1 MVVLLLSVFELFEHG
16 APDICPIL
24 LPGLPQRVS
33 METIMG
39 AARADEKRVIFCS
52 MIEKFDY
59 HSHPAPIPHTT
70 MLKISLDA
78 LLTVDTIARR
88 GSFSGAAKELFRVP
102 STISYTVAKLEE
114 DLGVQLFERFGPRVV
129 LTAAGEELLKE
140 GRYLLKAAND
150 LESRVRRVASG
161 WETEFALGMDSAL
174 APLGLRDD
182 IHAFYEVADQTRLRI
197 VREALS
203 GTWESLLDRRVDLL
217 VGAAG
222 EGPSGGGYTAEALGT
237 MSFVFVVA
245 PYHPLAGVPHRLDK
259 SDLAAHRAVSVADS
273 VRVLQ
278 ARTVGLLFGQD
289 TLTVPDMQTK
299 YEFQLAGLGFGFLPE
314 AWARAD
320 IAAGRFVVKQVEEP
334 KPDETLYM
342 AWRTGEEGAALK
354 WWRERLR
361 THPPLRRMLALNC
374 SVERA
379 TDVNPP

>member
-1 MVVLLLSVFELFEHG
+1 
-16 APDICPIL
+16 
-24 LPGLPQRVS
+24 
-33 METIMG
+33 
-39 AARADEKRVIFCS
+39 
-52 MIEKFDY
+52 
-59 HSHPAPIPHTT
+59 
-70 MLKISLDA
+70 MLRLSLDA

-88 GSFSGAAKELFRVP
+88 GSFSAAAKELYRVP
-102 STISYTVAKLEE
+102 STISYTVSKLED

-129 LTAAGEELLKE
+129 LTPAGEELLKE
-140 GRYLLKAAND
+140 GRYLLKAAGD

-161 WETEFALGMDSAL
+161 WETEFAIGMDSAL
-174 APLGLRDD
+174 APLGLQDD
-182 IHAFYEVADQTRLRI
+182 IRAFYEVADQTRLRI

-222 EGPSGGGYTAEALGT
+222 EGPSGGGYTAEPLGT

-245 PYHPLAGVPHRLDK
+245 PSHPLAQVRHRLGK
-259 SDLAAHRAVSVADS
+259 AELTAHRAVSVADS
-273 VRVLQ
+273 VRLLQ

-320 IAAGRFVVKQVEEP
+320 IAAGRLIEKEVEEP

-354 WWRERLR
+354 WWRERMR
-361 THPPLRRMLALNC
+361 ASAPVERMLALNC
-374 SVERA
+374 PVERA
-379 TDVNPP
+379 TPDAAG